1 MNLAELQKKLLAAA
15 RANCPSDA
23 VPYAFEKRVMAH
35 IASQSAVDIATLWN
49 RILWRATAPCVAIMV
64 LLGAW
69 TMLSGYHNGSAET
82 LAADLEN
89 TVLAPFENLG
99 ETW

>member
-1 MNLAELQKKLLAAA
+1 MNLAEIQEKLLAAA
-15 RANCPSDA
+15 RADHPSEA
-23 VPYAFEKRVMAH
+23 VPYAFEKRVMAR
-35 IASQSAVDIATLWN
+35 ITSQPVVDVATFWN

-64 LLGAW
+64 FLGAW
-69 TMLSGYHNGSAET
+69 TVLSGHPNGSAET

-89 TVLAPFENLG
+89 TVLAPFDNLG